1 MYLTTIIFNK
11 NICTFSTNINA
22 MKKESLDHRSKTP
35 LYAQAEQFMRD
46 LISLEEYKNGKILPS
61 EVELSE
67 QLHISRNTLRI
78 AINNLVADGLL
89 IRKKGYGTKVIKHK
103 VLSGAKNWHSF
114 SLEMKLAGVTIT
126 NFELHLSKKA
136 VREEVSDFFGVD
148 NNTRLVC
155 LERLRGKS
163 DLPFVYFISY
173 FALEVPLSSDEDF
186 RLPLYQILE
195 DKYGIVAKTSK
206 EEISA
211 RLADSF
217 IAEKLNITTAS
228 PILVRKRYVYDKNN
242 KPIEYNIGYYKA
254 ESFTYTL
261 ETERITE

>member
-1 MYLTTIIFNK
+1 
-11 NICTFSTNINA
+11 
-22 MKKESLDHRSKTP
+22 MKKQHIDHQSKTP
-35 LYAQAEQFMRD
+35 LYAQAEQYMRD
-46 LISLEEYKNGKILPS
+46 LISRDEYRNGKLLPS

-67 QLHISRNTLRI
+67 QLHISRNTLRM
-78 AINNLVADGLL
+78 AINNLVIDGLL
-89 IRKKGYGTKVIKHK
+89 VRKKGYGTKVIKRE

-114 SLEMKLAGVTIT
+114 SQEMKKAGVIIK
-126 NFELHLSKKA
+126 NFELHVSYKI
-136 VREEVSDFFGVD
+136 VSEEVSAFFGLESAA
-148 NNTRLVC
+148 RLVC

-173 FALEVPLSSDEDF
+173 FSPEVPLSSDEDF

-195 DKYGIVAKTSK
+195 EKYGIIAKTSK

-211 RLADSF
+211 RLADTF
-217 IAEKLNITTAS
+217 IAEKLNISTSA

-242 KPIEYNIGYYKA
+242 KPIEYNVGFYKA

-261 ETERITE
+261 ETERITD